1 MLLVQCRSA
10 AGDWRRLE
18 MKKFTVTALLTL
30 AGLVSAG
37 SAFAQIKQ
45 PAVRAYVP
53 FEFSVGNKVLP
64 AGNYVF
70 GSGSART
77 TDIHLL
83 LVRNIDHPQYA
94 AMTLGNDGAWEQ
106 APFYKADTERLVFD
120 NYGGQYFL
128 REIRDQV
135 ESLNLEFPTTKA
147 ERTAERSTVASN
159 AAQTTIVAGQ

>member
-1 MLLVQCRSA
+1 
-10 AGDWRRLE
+10 
-18 MKKFTVTALLTL
+18 MKKFTITALLTL

-70 GSGSART
+70 ESTPTADNHALR
-77 TDIHLL
+77 
-83 LVRNIDHPQYA
+83 VRNIDHLQYA
-94 AMTLGNDGAWEQ
+94 AVTLGDDGSWEQ
-106 APFYKADTERLVFD
+106 TPLYKADTERLVFD

-147 ERTAERSTVASN
+147 ERTDERSTVASN
-159 AAQTTIVAGQ
+159 AAQTTIVAGE